1 MSMRD
6 QLTERVGKPHL
17 SYSSLK
23 YALGDM
29 RLWEMYMRGQLKKES
44 EALYFGSL
52 YDLLLFEPEKFA
64 DTYYT
69 LDDADIVADIG
80 GKYPRNTKR
89 YKEWK
94 AEASQAAENADK
106 LLAPEADV
114 KKAKEMIQRLKDCG
128 LYDKRFAGGKY
139 QVEFNVDLDG
149 VPLKGFLDC
158 LQEGDYIVDS
168 KSSRSIDKF
177 RYDVNSFSYDI
188 QAYVYTK
195 VFGLR
200 DFYWVVQEKAY
211 PFYPAD
217 VKCSEETLFRGEMK
231 FHQALE
237 NIQNYLNGNQKTQ
250 QHFAEF
256 VV

>member
-44 EALYFGSL
+44 DALYFGSL

-80 GKYPRNTKR
+80 GKYPRSTKR

-94 AEASQAAENADK
+94 AEAAQTAENADK

-237 NIQNYLNGNQKTQ
+237 NIQNYLNGNQQTQ

>member
-6 QLTERVGKPHL
+6 RLQESVGKPHL

-44 EALYFGSL
+44 EALTFGSL
-52 YDLLLFEPEKFA
+52 YDMLLFEPEKAHDAYFV
-64 DTYYT
+64 
-69 LDDADIVADIG
+69 LSDDDIVADIG
-80 GKYPRNTKR
+80 GKYPRSTKR

-94 AEASQAAENADK
+94 TEQTEANVGKELASQEDW
-106 LLAPEADV
+106 
-114 KKAKEMIQRLKDCG
+114 KKAHEMIQRLKDCG
-128 LYDKRFAGGKY
+128 LYDKRFAGGKF
-139 QVEFNVDLDG
+139 QVEFNVDIDG

-158 LQEGDYIVDS
+158 LQDDCIIDS

-177 RYDVNSFSYDI
+177 RYDVNSWSYDI

-195 VFGLR
+195 VF
-200 DFYWVVQEKAY
+200 DIPNFYWVVQEKAF

-237 NIQNYLNGNQKTQ
+237 NIQAYLNGDKQTER
-250 QHFAEF
+250 HYAEF

>member
-6 QLTERVGKPHL
+6 RLQESVGKPYL
-17 SYSSLK
+17 TYSSLK

-52 YDLLLFEPEKFA
+52 YDMLLFEPEKA
-64 DTYYT
+64 HDTYFV
-69 LDDADIVADIG
+69 LDDSDIVDSIG
-80 GKYPRNTKR
+80 GKYPRSTKR
-89 YKEWK
+89 YREWK
-94 AEASQAAENADK
+94 SEQIEKQANKELASQEDW
-106 LLAPEADV
+106 
-114 KKAKEMIQRLKDCG
+114 KKAHEMIQRLKSCG

-158 LQEGDYIVDS
+158 LQDDCIIDS

-177 RYDVNSFSYDI
+177 RYDVNSWSYDI
-188 QAYVYTK
+188 QAYIYTK
-195 VFGLR
+195 VFDIP

-237 NIQNYLNGNQKTQ
+237 NIQAYLNGDKRTEK
-250 QHFAEF
+250 HYAEF

>member
-6 QLTERVGKPHL
+6 QLQERLGKPHL

-44 EALYFGSL
+44 EALSFGSL
-52 YDLLLFEPEKFA
+52 YDLLLFEPEKFN
-64 DTYYT
+64 DVYFV
-69 LDDADIVADIG
+69 LDDTAIVDIIG
-80 GKYPRNTKR
+80 GKFPRNTKR
-89 YKEWK
+89 YREWK
-94 AEASQAAENADK
+94 AEQVEENPNKELAST
-106 LLAPEADV
+106 ADV

-158 LQEGDYIVDS
+158 LQDGFIVDS

-177 RYDVNSFSYDI
+177 RYDVNSWSYDI
-188 QAYVYTK
+188 QAYIYTK
-195 VFGLR
+195 VFDIP

-237 NIQNYLNGNQKTQ
+237 NIQAYLAGNDKPEH
-250 QHFAEF
+250 HFAEF

>member
-6 QLTERVGKPHL
+6 RLTESVGKPHL

-44 EALYFGSL
+44 DALIFGSL
-52 YDLLLFEPEKFA
+52 YDMLLFEPEKA
-64 DTYYT
+64 HDTYFV
-69 LDDADIVADIG
+69 LDDSDIVADIG
-80 GKYPRNTKR
+80 GKYPRSTKR

-94 AEASQAAENADK
+94 AEQVDKQANKELASQEDWT
-106 LLAPEADV
+106 
-114 KKAKEMIQRLKDCG
+114 KAHEMIQRLKDCG
-128 LYDKRFAGGKY
+128 LYDSRFAGGRF
-139 QVEFNVDLDG
+139 QVEFNEDVDG

-158 LQEGDYIVDS
+158 LQDGKFIVDS
-168 KSSRSIDKF
+168 KSSRSINKF

-195 VFGLR
+195 VFGIK

-211 PFYPAD
+211 PYYPAD

-237 NIQNYLNGNQKTQ
+237 NINEWLNGTKKTEEYY
-250 QHFAEF
+250 ATF

>member
-1 MSMRD
+1 MSMRE

-44 EALYFGSL
+44 DALYFGSL
-52 YDLLLFEPEKFA
+52 YDLLLFEPEKFK
-64 DTYYT
+64 DVYYT
-69 LDDADIVADIG
+69 LDDTSICESIG

-94 AEASQAAENADK
+94 AEAAQTTENADK
-106 LLAPEADV
+106 LLAPAADV

-128 LYDKRFAGGKY
+128 LYDKRFAGGRY
-139 QVEFNVDLDG
+139 QVEFNVDVDG

-158 LQEGDYIVDS
+158 LQDGQFIVDS

-188 QAYVYTK
+188 QAYIYTK
-195 VFGLR
+195 VFGLK

-237 NIQNYLNGNQKTQ
+237 NIQKYLNEEQRSEE
-250 QHFAEF
+250 HFAEF

>member
-1 MSMRD
+1 MTMRE

-44 EALYFGSL
+44 EALTFGSM
-52 YDLLLFEPEKFA
+52 YDMLLFEPEKA
-64 DTYYT
+64 HEHYYT
-69 LDDADIVADIG
+69 LDDTDIVASIG
-80 GKYPRNTKR
+80 GKSPRNTKKYR
-89 YKEWK
+89 EWK
-94 AEASQAAENADK
+94 AEELQGTQNADK
-106 LLAPEADV
+106 ELVGAADW
-114 KKAKEMIQRLKDCG
+114 KKAHEMIQRLKDCG

-139 QVEFNVDLDG
+139 QVEFNVDVDG

-158 LQEGDYIVDS
+158 LQDDCIIDS

-177 RYDVNSFSYDI
+177 RYDVNSWSYDI
-188 QAYVYTK
+188 QAYIYTK
-195 VFGLR
+195 VFDIP

-217 VKCSEETLFRGEMK
+217 VKCTEETLFRGEMK

-237 NIQNYLNGNQKTQ
+237 NIQAYLNGDKKTDK
-250 QHFAEF
+250 HYAEF

>member
-1 MSMRD
+1 MNMRD
-6 QLTERVGKPHL
+6 RLTEAVGKPHL

-29 RLWEMYMRGQLKKES
+29 RLWEMYMKGQLKKES

-52 YDLLLFEPEKFA
+52 YDLLLFEPEKFS

-69 LDDADIVADIG
+69 LDDSAIVDDIG
-80 GKYPRNTKR
+80 GKSPRNTKR
-89 YKEWK
+89 YREWK
-94 AEASQAAENADK
+94 AEAAQETQNANK

-114 KKAKEMIQRLKDCG
+114 KKAHEMIQRLKDCG
-128 LYDKRFAGGKY
+128 LYDKRFAGGQY

-158 LQEGDYIVDS
+158 LQDDCIIDS
-168 KSSRSIDKF
+168 KSSRGVNKF
-177 RYDVNSFSYDI
+177 RYDVRGFSYDI
-188 QAYVYTK
+188 QAYIYTK
-195 VFGLR
+195 VFDIK
-200 DFYWVVQEKAY
+200 DFYWVVQEKNF

-217 VKCSEETLFRGEMK
+217 VKCTEETLFNGEMK
-231 FHQALE
+231 FHEALE
-237 NIQNYLNGNQKTQ
+237 NIKNWLDGNTNTVA
-250 QHFAEF
+250 HYAEF

>member
-44 EALYFGSL
+44 DALYFGSL

-80 GKYPRNTKR
+80 GKYPRSTKR

-188 QAYVYTK
+188 QAYIYTK

-237 NIQNYLNGNQKTQ
+237 NIQNYLNGNQQTQ

>member
-6 QLTERVGKPHL
+6 RLQESVGKPHL

-69 LDDADIVADIG
+69 LDDSDIVASIG
-80 GKYPRNTKR
+80 GKYPRSTKR

-94 AEASQAAENADK
+94 AEQSTENEDK
-106 LLAPEADV
+106 ILAPADDV
-114 KKAKEMIQRLKDCG
+114 KKAKEMIQRLKECG

-158 LQEGDYIVDS
+158 LQDDSIIDS
-168 KSSRSIDKF
+168 KSSRAIDKF
-177 RYDVNSFSYDI
+177 RYDVNSWSYDI
-188 QAYVYTK
+188 QAYIYTK
-195 VFGLR
+195 VFDIK

-237 NIQNYLNGNQKTQ
+237 NINAYLNGNKQTEK
-250 QHFAEF
+250 HFAEF

>member
-1 MSMRD
+1 MRD
-6 QLTERVGKPHL
+6 RLTEAVGKPHL

-44 EALYFGSL
+44 EALQFGSL

-69 LDDADIVADIG
+69 LDDSDIVASIG
-80 GKYPRNTKR
+80 GKYPRSTKR

-94 AEASQAAENADK
+94 AEAAQTASNADK
-106 LLAPEADV
+106 TLAPEADV

-128 LYDKRFAGGKY
+128 LYDKRFAGGKF

-149 VPLKGFLDC
+149 IPLKGFLDC
-158 LQEGDYIVDS
+158 LRDGEFIVDS

-188 QAYVYTK
+188 QAYIYTK
-195 VFGLR
+195 VFGIKEY
-200 DFYWVVQEKAY
+200 YWVVQEKAY

-217 VKCSEETLFRGEMK
+217 VKCSDETLFKGEMK
-231 FHQALE
+231 FHEAVE
-237 NIQNYLNGNQKTQ
+237 NIKNYLDGNKPSQL
-250 QHFAEF
+250 HHAEF
-256 VV
+256 IV

>member
-6 QLTERVGKPHL
+6 RLTEKVGKPHL

-29 RLWEMYMRGQLKKES
+29 KLWEMYMRGQLKKES
-44 EALYFGSL
+44 DALTFGTM
-52 YDLLLFEPEKFA
+52 YDMMLFEPEKA
-64 DTYYT
+64 HSTYVI
-69 LDDADIVADIG
+69 LDDAAIVAEIG
-80 GKYPRNTKR
+80 GKYPRSTKR

-94 AEASQAAENADK
+94 AEWADKNQDKEIASRDDWENAQK
-106 LLAPEADV
+106 
-114 KKAKEMIQRLKDCG
+114 MIKRLKDCG

-139 QVEFNVDLDG
+139 QVEFNVDYNG

-158 LQEGDYIVDS
+158 LQDDCIIDS
-168 KSSRSIDKF
+168 KSSRSINKF

-195 VFGLR
+195 VFDIP

-211 PFYPAD
+211 PFFPAD
-217 VKCSEETLFRGEMK
+217 VKCSDETLFKGEMK
-231 FHQALE
+231 FHEALE
-237 NIQNYLNGNQKTQ
+237 NINNWLDGGQKTDT
-250 QHFAEF
+250 HYAEF

>member
-1 MSMRD
+1 MTMRE

-44 EALYFGSL
+44 EALQFGSL
-52 YDLLLFEPEKFA
+52 YDLLLFEPEKFS
-64 DTYYT
+64 DVYYT
-69 LDDADIVADIG
+69 LDDSSICDAIG

-94 AEASQAAENADK
+94 AEAAQTAENADK
-106 LLAPEADV
+106 KLAPTADV
-114 KKAKEMIQRLKDCG
+114 KKAKEMIQRLRDCG

-139 QVEFNVDLDG
+139 QVEFNVDIDG
-149 VPLKGFLDC
+149 IPLKGFLDC
-158 LQEGDYIVDS
+158 LQDGQYIVDS

-188 QAYVYTK
+188 QAYIYTK
-195 VFGLR
+195 VFGLK

-237 NIQNYLNGNQKTQ
+237 NIQAYLAGNDKPEH
-250 QHFAEF
+250 HFAEF

>member
-1 MSMRD
+1 MSMRED
-6 QLTERVGKPHL
+6 LQESVGKPHL

-44 EALYFGSL
+44 DALRFGSL
-52 YDLLLFEPEKFA
+52 YDLLLFEPEKFN
-64 DTYYT
+64 DVYYT
-69 LDDADIVADIG
+69 LDDSSIIASIG
-80 GKYPRNTKR
+80 GTYPRNTKR

-94 AEASQAAENADK
+94 AEASQVAENADK
-106 LLAPEADV
+106 ILASEEDV
-114 KKAKEMIQRLKDCG
+114 KKAHQMIERLKDCG

-139 QVEFNVDLDG
+139 QVEFNVDLEG

-177 RYDVNSFSYDI
+177 RYDVNSWSYDI
-188 QAYVYTK
+188 QAYIYTK
-195 VFGLR
+195 VFGLK

-217 VKCSEETLFRGEMK
+217 VKCTEETLFRGEMK
-231 FHQALE
+231 FHQAIE
-237 NIQNYLNGNQKTQ
+237 NIHAYLNGDKKTEK
-250 QHFAEF
+250 HYAEF

>member
-6 QLTERVGKPHL
+6 ALQERVGKPHL

-44 EALYFGSL
+44 EALHFGSL
-52 YDLLLFEPEKFA
+52 YDLLLFEPEKFN
-64 DTYYT
+64 DFYYT
-69 LDDADIVADIG
+69 LDDSSIVADIG

-94 AEASQAAENADK
+94 AEALQTTANADK
-106 LLAPEADV
+106 TLASEADV

-139 QVEFNVDLDG
+139 QVEFNVDVDG

-158 LQEGDYIVDS
+158 LQEGEYIVDS

-195 VFGLR
+195 VFGLK

-237 NIQNYLNGNQKTQ
+237 NIQAFLNGNTETTT
-250 QHFAEF
+250 HYSEF

>member
-6 QLTERVGKPHL
+6 KLQESVGKPHL

-52 YDLLLFEPEKFA
+52 YDMLLFEPQKA
-64 DTYYT
+64 HDTYFV
-69 LDDADIVADIG
+69 LDDSDIVDSIG
-80 GKYPRNTKR
+80 GKYPRSTKR

-94 AEASQAAENADK
+94 AEQIEKQANKDLASQEDWKRAH
-106 LLAPEADV
+106 
-114 KKAKEMIQRLKDCG
+114 EMIQRLKDCG
-128 LYDKRFAGGKY
+128 LYDSRFAGGKF

-158 LQEGDYIVDS
+158 LQDDCIIDS

-177 RYDVNSFSYDI
+177 RYDVNSWSYDI
-188 QAYVYTK
+188 QAYIYTK
-195 VFGLR
+195 VF
-200 DFYWVVQEKAY
+200 DIPNFYWVVQEKAY

-237 NIQNYLNGNQKTQ
+237 NIQAYLNGDKQTEK
-250 QHFAEF
+250 HYAEF

>member
-1 MSMRD
+1 MNMRE

-29 RLWEMYMRGQLKKES
+29 RLWEMYMKGQLKKES
-44 EALYFGSL
+44 EALTFGSM
-52 YDLLLFEPEKFA
+52 YDMLLFEPDKARER
-64 DTYYT
+64 YYT
-69 LDDADIVADIG
+69 LDDSEVIASIG
-80 GKYPRNTKR
+80 GKSPRNTKR
-89 YKEWK
+89 YREWK
-94 AEASQAAENADK
+94 AEEQTKRSSDKELAS
-106 LLAPEADV
+106 EADW
-114 KKAKEMIQRLKDCG
+114 KKAHEMIQRLKDCG

-139 QVEFNVDLDG
+139 QVEFNVDIDG

-158 LQEGDYIVDS
+158 IQDDCIIDS

-177 RYDVNSFSYDI
+177 RYDVNSWSYDI
-188 QAYVYTK
+188 QAYIYTK
-195 VFGLR
+195 VF
-200 DFYWVVQEKAY
+200 DIPNFYWVVQEKAY

-217 VKCSEETLFRGEMK
+217 VKCTEETLFRGEMK

-237 NIQNYLNGNQKTQ
+237 NIQAYLNGDTETK
-250 QHFAEF
+250 QHYAEF

>member
-1 MSMRD
+1 MSMRED
-6 QLTERVGKPHL
+6 LQESVGKPHL

-44 EALYFGSL
+44 DALRFGSL
-52 YDLLLFEPEKFA
+52 YDLLLFEPEKFN
-64 DTYYT
+64 DVYYT
-69 LDDADIVADIG
+69 LDDSSIIASIG
-80 GKYPRNTKR
+80 GTYPRNTKR

-94 AEASQAAENADK
+94 AEASQVAENADK
-106 LLAPEADV
+106 ILASEEDV
-114 KKAKEMIQRLKDCG
+114 KKAHQMIERLKDCG

-139 QVEFNVDLDG
+139 QVEFNVDLEG

-177 RYDVNSFSYDI
+177 RYDVNSWSYDI
-188 QAYVYTK
+188 QAYIYTK
-195 VFGLR
+195 VFGLK

-217 VKCSEETLFRGEMK
+217 VKCTEETLFRGEMK
-231 FHQALE
+231 FHQAIE
-237 NIQNYLNGNQKTQ
+237 NIQAYLNGDKKTEK
-250 QHFAEF
+250 HYAEF

>member
-1 MSMRD
+1 MRVR
-6 QLTERVGKPHL
+6 LTESVGKPHL

-52 YDLLLFEPEKFA
+52 YDMLLFEPEKA
-64 DTYYT
+64 HDTYFV
-69 LDDADIVADIG
+69 LDDSDIVASIG
-80 GKYPRNTKR
+80 GKYPRSTKR
-89 YKEWK
+89 YREWK
-94 AEASQAAENADK
+94 AEQLEKQTNKELASQEDW
-106 LLAPEADV
+106 
-114 KKAKEMIQRLKDCG
+114 KKAHEMIQRLKDCG

-139 QVEFNVDLDG
+139 QVEFNVDVDG
-149 VPLKGFLDC
+149 IPLKGFLDC
-158 LQEGDYIVDS
+158 LQDDSIIDS
-168 KSSRSIDKF
+168 KSSRSVDKF

-195 VFGLR
+195 VFGIK

-231 FHQALE
+231 FHEAVE
-237 NIQNYLNGNQKTQ
+237 NITKWLDGGQKTETHYAQ
-250 QHFAEF
+250 F

>member
-1 MSMRD
+1 MSMRE

-52 YDLLLFEPEKFA
+52 YDLLLFEPEKFK
-64 DTYYT
+64 DVYYT
-69 LDDADIVADIG
+69 LDDTSICESIG
-80 GKYPRNTKR
+80 GANPRSTKR

-94 AEASQAAENADK
+94 AEAAQTTENADK
-106 LLAPEADV
+106 ILAPAADV
-114 KKAKEMIQRLKDCG
+114 KKAHEMIQRLKECG

-139 QVEFNVDLDG
+139 QVEFNVDIEG

-177 RYDVNSFSYDI
+177 RYDVNSWSYDI
-188 QAYVYTK
+188 QAYIYTK
-195 VFGLR
+195 VFGLK

-237 NIQNYLNGNQKTQ
+237 NIQKYLNEKQRSEE
-250 QHFAEF
+250 HFAEF
-256 VV
+256 IV

>member
-1 MSMRD
+1 MTMRE
-6 QLTERVGKPHL
+6 QLQERVGKPHL

-44 EALYFGSL
+44 EALSFGSL
-52 YDLLLFEPEKFA
+52 YDLLLFEPEKFK
-64 DTYYT
+64 DVYYT
-69 LDDADIVADIG
+69 LDDSSIVASIG
-80 GKYPRNTKR
+80 GTYPRSTKR

-94 AEASQAAENADK
+94 AEAAQTAENADK
-106 LLAPEADV
+106 ILASEEDV
-114 KKAKEMIQRLKDCG
+114 RKANEMIQRLKDCG

-158 LQEGDYIVDS
+158 LQDDSIIDS

-177 RYDVNSFSYDI
+177 RYDVNSWSYDI
-188 QAYVYTK
+188 QAYIYTK
-195 VFGLR
+195 VFGIK

-237 NIQNYLNGNQKTQ
+237 NIQNWLNTNEETQK
-250 QHFAEF
+250 HFAEF